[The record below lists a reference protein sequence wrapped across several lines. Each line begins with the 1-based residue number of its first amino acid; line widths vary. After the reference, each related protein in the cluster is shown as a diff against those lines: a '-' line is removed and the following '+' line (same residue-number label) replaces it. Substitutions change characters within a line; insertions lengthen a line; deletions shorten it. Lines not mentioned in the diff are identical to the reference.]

1 MLRDYT
7 NREDKLIQFHTSRI
21 NLLRLGK
28 ESLSNN
34 RVREDLI
41 PVRLWGNVDEGVDT
55 AICEY
60 SLGYPFSIL
69 RATIEMAIED
79 YTKTLN
85 SSGGYSTSSYSLLRL
100 ISLAILVD
108 VDDFHWELL
117 VNKWQAAGEYGKLVG
132 ILLSYRTPTASAK
145 YEAFIDGR
153 YDKLLNTF
161 KVEDPVELEK
171 QLKTYVKKWYVRSRS
186 HSWYNAHT
194 RDDINAYFGYW
205 SVETGAVAKVRGIDL
220 TGTTFGEYFPYSF
233 FGMAE
238 QPLKSKI
245 KNQKP

>member
-1 MLRDYT
+1 MLRDYID
-7 NREDKLIQFHTSRI
+7 REDKLTRFHTSRV

-41 PVRLWGNVDEGVDT
+41 PVRLWRGVDT
-55 AICEY
+55 GVGIAICEY
-60 SLGYPFSIL
+60 SLGYPFSKVKS
-69 RATIEMAIED
+69 TIEVAIED

-85 SSGGYSTSSYSLLRL
+85 SSGGHNTSSYSLLRL
-100 ISLAILVD
+100 VSLAILVD
-108 VDDFHWELL
+108 VDDFHWQLL
-117 VNKWQAAGEYGKLVG
+117 VNKWQASGEYGKFVR
-132 ILLSYRTPTASAK
+132 ILLSYRTPELSAK
-145 YEAFIDGR
+145 HEAFIDGR

-205 SVETGAVAKVRGIDL
+205 SFETAAVAKVRGIDL

-233 FGMAE
+233 FGMEE

-245 KNQKP
+245 KT

>member
-1 MLRDYT
+1 MLRDYID
-7 NREDKLIQFHTSRI
+7 REDKLTRFYTSRI

-41 PVRLWGNVDEGVDT
+41 SGRLWELVDT
-55 AICEY
+55 GVEIAISEY
-60 SLGYPFSIL
+60 SLGCSFSIVK
-69 RATIEMAIED
+69 AAVEMAIKD
-79 YTKTLN
+79 YTKTFN
-85 SSGGYSTSSYSLLRL
+85 DSNTYRRSSYILIRL
-100 ISLAILVD
+100 VSLAILVD

-117 VNKWQAAGEYGKLVG
+117 VNKWQASGEYGKLVG
-132 ILLSYRTPTASAK
+132 ILLSYRTPELSAK
-145 YEAFIDGR
+145 HEAFIDGR

-161 KVEDPVELEK
+161 KINDPAELEK
-171 QLKTYVKKWYVRSRS
+171 QLKAYVKKWYVR
-186 HSWYNAHT
+186 HKGLEWYGAHT

-205 SVETGAVAKVRGIDL
+205 SVETAAVAKVRGVDL

-233 FGMAE
+233 FGMEE